1 MKTLREL
8 GERGLIERILRLIT
22 PLPSNPLPP
31 WEDASALE
39 LHGDLVALLKTDMLI
54 WSTDVPPGMRPRDVG
69 WKTVVMNFSDL
80 AAKGVRPLAFLAS
93 LGLPTDTRL
102 EAVEELIRGIDEASR
117 HYDAYFLGGDT
128 NEASEITVAGV
139 AFGVGK
145 RERLMRRSGAKPGDI
160 LAATGLFG
168 DTAASF
174 KILLEGYEAPGDL
187 RRRLLRAVY
196 HPEARV
202 REGVALAE
210 RGVVTASIDSSDGL
224 AMSLHDLSRS
234 SGVGFRVE
242 HLPITEEAMRFAEL
256 HGIDPWKLALYG
268 GEEYELVFTVRPEN
282 LEEAR
287 ETLREVGCNLIEIG
301 VATRDRRLIYIDG
314 GMEKSIG
321 GGWEHFKSRPPPA
334 PQAA

>member
-1 MKTLREL
+1 MRTLREL

-39 LHGDLVALLKTDMLI
+39 LHDDLVALLKTDMLL
-54 WSTDVPPGMRPRDVG
+54 WSTDVPPGMKPRDVG

-93 LGLPTDTRL
+93 LGLPADIQLKT
-102 EAVEELIRGIDEASR
+102 VEELIRGIDEASR

-128 NEASEITVAGV
+128 NEASEIIVAGV
-139 AFGVGK
+139 AFGVGR
-145 RERLMRRSGAKPGDI
+145 REKLMRRSGARPGDI
-160 LAATGLFG
+160 LAVTGPFG

-174 KILLEGYEAPGDL
+174 KILLEGYEAPGNL
-187 RRRLLRAVY
+187 RRRLLEAVY
-196 HPEARV
+196 HPRARV
-202 REGVALAE
+202 EEGIALAE

-242 HLPITEEAMRFAEL
+242 RLPITDEAMRFAEL
-256 HGIDPWKLALYG
+256 HDIDPWMLALYG
-268 GEEYELVFTVRPEN
+268 GEEYELVFTVQPEN
-282 LEEAR
+282 LEGAR
-287 ETLREVGCNLIEIG
+287 EALGEGGCSLMEIG
-301 VATRDRRLIYIDG
+301 VATRDRRLIYVDEG
-314 GMEKSIG
+314 VEKPIG
-321 GGWEHFKSRPPPA
+321 VGWEHFKN
-334 PQAA
+334 